1 MLQTRTRSRLAVV
14 ATAAGVAVAGVTAVL
29 AATTATVV
37 PVGGQA
43 PTLQI
48 EAGRVLEMTI
58 DTAMSKP
65 EYSWILTRDRKFIN
79 AQRSRFFQTR
89 QTVPAAYV
97 LDVNIQDTVNN
108 QTEYRVF
115 NVVVNP
121 ATDAPRTKRQTEGE
135 LRAVLTADLWN
146 GQDTIMLPPEGGIV
160 RLDMQ
165 QSVGDIASFSL
176 DLDTGVD
183 SDGDGDLENDKDNAL
198 TAGEKDATPLYVY
211 ILPKS
216 TPRRIILTVT
226 NPDNTQTSKAILNV
240 SFTGQQVQPPTP
252 GTTPSVTPPSV
263 TVGNNSILAEKRGL
277 TVTFSGRI
285 DQTVRATREL
295 LLEWDFG
302 DRSRSLLNSP
312 VHTYVKNGVYTVN
325 LTVKDIATG
334 EVLLTGSET
343 IQVQAEQPTTPV
355 TPSTPGTTPTTPVKV
370 TPTTTTKSGGS
381 IGSIIKVIFI
391 VFFLIALA
399 VGMFFVLRWLKNKTA
414 GKLQQTLDKMENTIV
429 DKQEE
434 KEGQKKATTMK
445 LKKEKKVE
453 KTEVAAS
460 EPEPVK
466 AEEVSAQETS
476 KSDMKTGEAALA
488 SAPLASQDAPV
499 PDWLKGGSSPAPIAE
514 SAPMP
519 VVTEPSPMATQD
531 APVPDW
537 LKPQTPQAAPVVET
551 TPAAVE
557 PAQADPAAIPD
568 WLKGPSTTTVAPPE
582 PAPAPA
588 TTPAPTPAPAP
599 LAAQDAP
606 VPDWLKPAATQAPSA
621 APAPVIEPKPLDTQS
636 APVPDWLQPQEQK
649 IETPQTT
656 VATDAAQAP
665 AAQPAQPEPAPQQPA
680 SVPDWLKDAQAPAAT
695 PASPSAEPTETPAV
709 VVSQAPAKPSEA
721 TVAPKNEPPAPPQ
734 PKETKPKQPGNNQ
747 PRKPQQQQG
756 QPKRQPQQQGKP
768 RSPQGNNQKPQQP
781 KPTAQPSKPAQPEPL
796 KAVPNTETEDAPIA
810 IIKAESISAPE
821 PEKKVP
827 ETKDIPRA

>member
-1 MLQTRTRSRLAVV
+1 MLQTRIRTRLAVV
-14 ATAAGVAVAGVTAVL
+14 ATAAGIAVAGATAVL
-29 AATTATVV
+29 AATTATIV

-121 ATDAPRTKRQTEGE
+121 ATDTPRTKRQTEGE

-211 ILPKS
+211 MLPKS
-216 TPRRIILTVT
+216 TPRRVILTVT

-240 SFTGQQVQPPTP
+240 SFTGQQAQPPTP
-252 GTTPSVTPPSV
+252 GTTPGVTPPPV
-263 TVGNNSILAEKRGL
+263 AVGNNSILAEKRGL

-285 DQTVRATREL
+285 DQTIRATREL

-334 EVLLTGSET
+334 EILLTGSET
-343 IQVQAEQPTTPV
+343 IQVQADQPTTP
-355 TPSTPGTTPTTPVKV
+355 TAPSTPGTTPTTPVKV
-370 TPTTTTKSGGS
+370 TPTATTKSGGS

-399 VGMFFVLRWLKNKTA
+399 VGMFFILRWLKNKTT

-429 DKQEE
+429 EKQEE
-434 KEGQKKATTMK
+434 KESQKKATTMK
-445 LKKEKKVE
+445 LKKEKKTE
-453 KTEVAAS
+453 KTEVVAS
-460 EPEPVK
+460 EPAPAK
-466 AEEVSAQETS
+466 AEEVSAKETA
-476 KSDMKTGEAALA
+476 KSDLKTGEAALA
-488 SAPLASQDAPV
+488 SAPLASQDAPI
-499 PDWLKGGSSPAPIAE
+499 PDWLKGDSSPAPVAE
-514 SAPMP
+514 PVATPAPAP
-519 VVTEPSPMATQD
+519 VVPEPAPLATQD

-537 LKPQTPQAAPVVET
+537 LKPQAPQATQTE
-551 TPAAVE
+551 PAATPPME
-557 PAQADPAAIPD
+557 PLQPDPAAIPD
-568 WLKGPSTTTVAPPE
+568 WLKGP
-582 PAPAPA
+582 PA
-588 TTPAPTPAPAP
+588 TTAATHEPPPATPAPSPAPEAVAP
-599 LAAQDAP
+599 LASQDAP
-606 VPDWLKPAATQAPSA
+606 VPDWLKPVSTTQAPSP
-621 APAPVIEPKPLDTQS
+621 APAPVIEPKPLETQS
-636 APVPDWLQPQEQK
+636 APVPDWLQP
-649 IETPQTT
+649 IWYRC
-656 VATDAAQAP
+656 V
-665 AAQPAQPEPAPQQPA
+665 
-680 SVPDWLKDAQAPAAT
+680 L
-695 PASPSAEPTETPAV
+695 
-709 VVSQAPAKPSEA
+709 
-721 TVAPKNEPPAPPQ
+721 
-734 PKETKPKQPGNNQ
+734 
-747 PRKPQQQQG
+747 R
-756 QPKRQPQQQGKP
+756 R
-768 RSPQGNNQKPQQP
+768 
-781 KPTAQPSKPAQPEPL
+781 
-796 KAVPNTETEDAPIA
+796 
-810 IIKAESISAPE
+810 
-821 PEKKVP
+821 
-827 ETKDIPRA
+827 